1 MTISINRFL
10 NNIFKLLKVYIFF
23 LSIFSLFRIWFLIR
37 LGDLSSLISV
47 PTDVLI
53 AFARGIQYD
62 TMIICYFL
70 AIPFILYLIG
80 IGVSRDSYH
89 KMIARFISWFTLF
102 ILALAMVI
110 LFVDQYYYNYF
121 QTHISVIIFGLADD
135 DSQTVMS
142 SVWTDYPIIRIA
154 MVWLAVLF
162 GFRYYF
168 KRVYSF
174 PEINFKLSKRLG
186 ASSIAVIV
194 VLYIFGIRGSFG
206 TYQLKM
212 QDSQVSESKFIN
224 FLTIN
229 GIYALKQSFI
239 ERRNNGNLLEN
250 ELANLKSLGY
260 DSAQHAAK
268 DYFEQDSEQQMNE
281 HAAFEKLFHTTPKQQ
296 FLEKNKPNVVFVFM
310 ESMSNYNLHLD
321 SKEIDLLGNLRP
333 HFEAGPVFR
342 NFVSSGN
349 ITIESLE
356 YLMVNSPVGLSQT
369 KYRHIQ
375 FPSSVAIPFK
385 TKGYET
391 SFITG
396 GKINWR
402 GMDKFASQQRFDN
415 VKGMNDIKSTLAKC
429 KASKWGV
436 YDEYLFDY
444 VFDEISAKS
453 AQPKFY
459 FVQTTTNHTPFEL
472 PSDYKPAGI
481 SLTDSLKE
489 SLLVA
494 EELAV
499 KNLTAFQYANNSLGS
514 FLNKIK
520 NSPMAENTIVVVTG
534 DHNNL
539 MLFDFDEAHQL
550 QQRGVPLY
558 MYIPEKY
565 KPSHQIDTSRF
576 GSHKDIF
583 PTIFNLALSGA
594 KYYSLGNNLLDQ
606 DKTREDR
613 FYGMNIGSKT
623 SFSANAAV
631 NFTTPTLYKWKNCQ
645 QRSLTRVNKS
655 DEASDLLK
663 KCKANYALSVF
674 YILNTIKKTGR
685 S

>member
-1 MTISINRFL
+1 MNIQINRFL
-10 NNIFKLLKVYIFF
+10 NNILKLFKVYIFF

-47 PTDVLI
+47 PTDVLV
-53 AFARGIQYD
+53 AFARGVQYD

-80 IGVSRDSYH
+80 TFVWKETYH
-89 KMIARFISWFTLF
+89 KTSAKFISWFTLF
-102 ILALAMVI
+102 ILALAMVV

-121 QTHISVIIFGLADD
+121 QTHISVVIFGLADD

-154 MVWLAVLF
+154 LVWLGVLF
-162 GFRYYF
+162 GFYQYY
-168 KRVYSF
+168 KRVHSLPEVSF
-174 PEINFKLSKRLG
+174 KVSKGLG
-186 ASSIAVIV
+186 ISSIAVIV
-194 VLYIFGIRGSFG
+194 VLYIIGIRGSFG
-206 TYQLKM
+206 TYQLQM

-239 ERRNNGNLLEN
+239 ERRNNSNLVEN
-250 ELANLKSLGY
+250 ELANLKLLGY
-260 DSAQHAAK
+260 SNPQHAAK
-268 DYFEQDSEQQMNE
+268 DYFSADSIEGLTE
-281 HAAFEKLFHTTPKQQ
+281 SLAFEKLFHTTSKRE
-296 FLEKNKPNVVFVFM
+296 FLEKNRPNVVFVFM
-310 ESMSNYNLHLD
+310 ESMSNYNLNFD
-321 SKEIDLLGNLRP
+321 SEQMNLLGNLRS
-333 HFEAGPVFR
+333 HFTSDEVFR

-356 YLMVNSPVGLSQT
+356 YLMVNSPVSLSQT

-385 TKGYET
+385 NSGYET
-391 SFITG
+391 NFITG
-396 GKINWR
+396 GKVNWR
-402 GMDKFASQQRFDN
+402 GMDEFAAHQKFDN
-415 VKGMNDIKSTLAKC
+415 VKGMNDIKSSLKKC
-429 KASKWGV
+429 EANKWGV

-444 VFDEISAKS
+444 VYDKISADNSK
-453 AQPKFY
+453 PKFY
-459 FVQTTTNHTPFEL
+459 FIQTTTNHTPFEL
-472 PSDYKPAGI
+472 PASYKPAGVSI
-481 SLTDSLKE
+481 PDSLKE
-489 SLLVA
+489 SLLVT

-499 KNLTAFQYANNSLGS
+499 KNLTAYQYSNNSLGT
-514 FLNKIK
+514 FLDKIK
-520 NSPMAENTIVVVTG
+520 NSPLGENTIVVVTG

-558 MYIPEKY
+558 MYIPKKY
-565 KPSHQIDTSRF
+565 KPTHEIDASRF

-583 PTIFNLALSGA
+583 PTIFNLSLSNA
-594 KYYSLGNNLLDQ
+594 KYYSLGNNLLDT
-606 DKTREDR
+606 DNSREDR

-631 NFTTPTLYKWKNCQ
+631 NFTTPTLYEWKEGE
-645 QRSLTRVNKS
+645 RKSLTRVNKS

-663 KCKANYALSVF
+663 RCKSNYALSVF
-674 YILNTIKKTGR
+674 YILNAIKKARG
-685 S
+685 